1 MGGPAL
7 TCGTDRMFTLA
18 GSCGIPAGAN
28 AVSLNATVTTTSGPG
43 NLRLFPGGAPVPTVS
58 ALNWS
63 AGQTRGNNGIV
74 PLNASGQI
82 AARCAPS
89 GTTHFILDVNGYFQ

>member
-1 MGGPAL
+1 
-7 TCGTDRMFTLA
+7 
-18 GSCGIPAGAN
+18 
-28 AVSLNATVTTTSGPG
+28 
-43 NLRLFPGGAPVPTVS
+43 VS

-82 AARCAPS
+82 AARCAPT